1 MRCYELHLL
10 IEAGRKEDALS
21 FIESQSKNIVD
32 KLWLWQTRAELL
44 VELKRFSEAQ
54 TLYTQLLNSNPDN
67 ISYVE
72 VRS

>member
-54 TLYTQLLNSNPDN
+54 ILYTQLLNSNPDN

-72 VRS
+72 V

>member
-54 TLYTQLLNSNPDN
+54 ALYTQLLNSNPDN

-72 VRS
+72 V